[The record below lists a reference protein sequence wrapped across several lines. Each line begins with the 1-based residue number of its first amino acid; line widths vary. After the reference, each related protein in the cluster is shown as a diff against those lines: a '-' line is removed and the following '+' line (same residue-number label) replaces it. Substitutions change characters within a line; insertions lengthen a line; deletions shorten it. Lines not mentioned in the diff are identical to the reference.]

1 MNTNP
6 RPGSVRRIHIQ
17 RLDVDVR
24 GMAPHAA
31 EATARLLRPAL
42 TQVLAGRRIEA
53 SSAKRVDAGRIA
65 LGGAAAP
72 HAVAHQLAQRI
83 ADKLREG

>member
-17 RLDVDVR
+17 RLDVDAR
-24 GMAPHAA
+24 GMAPRAA

-42 TQVLAGRRIEA
+42 AQALARRRTEA
-53 SSAKRVDAGRIA
+53 LSAKRVDAGRMA

-72 HAVAHQLAQRI
+72 HAVAQQLAQRI
-83 ADKLREG
+83 AIKLWEG